1 MKEVKYI
8 NIYCTT
14 KYYSLPHTHTPT
26 PTHGSKVPP
35 HQDTLYTRSPPD
47 PLMFSTLTWTHNLKD
62 HLDFN
67 SPYCVKIYS
76 R

>member
-26 PTHGSKVPP
+26 PTHGSKVHP
-35 HQDTLYTRSPPD
+35 HQDTLDTKVTPGPSYVYTLES
-47 PLMFSTLTWTHNLKD
+47 S
-62 HLDFN
+62 FN
-67 SPYCVKIYS
+67 KKLFQ
-76 R
+76 